1 MMKNSNTVIKLLL
14 LAMIATV
21 IIFTTYMPP
30 QSQYVSQ
37 ISDIPIRP
45 TSTKIQLSI
54 LNKTKIVLLTY
65 PQLWGFRFTMGRL
78 GFINAG
84 CEVTNCLLTT
94 NHSYVKDYN
103 FDAFLVH
110 TPTQRKGPW
119 ILPNRRPDQIF
130 IMFST
135 EPPDH
140 MPRLDPFE
148 DYFNWTMTYL
158 PESDI
163 PLPYGRIEPLS
174 GAPNTEIERL
184 GIQEHIRLS
193 SVNPAKGKTKLAIW
207 MVSNC
212 HARSNRMQYVRNLQ
226 KYVDVDIISNE
237 GKCGGQ
243 DLCPKK
249 RKGAT
254 CYDIIEKTYKFYL
267 AFENSICRD
276 YVTEKFF
283 DSIGRN
289 LVPIVLGG
297 ANYSMIAPKHSYI
310 NALDYSPR
318 QLAEYLKE
326 IDQDDSLYAEFF
338 WWKPFYRVVN
348 LHQTNKESFCNLCA
362 ALHETPAEKR
372 VAKGLQKWYFEGSH
386 CLVKPKFD
394 ST

>member
-135 EPPDH
+135 EPPGNLTLIITLDKYKPRTTS
-140 MPRLDPFE
+140 MPPENVLDLMKNE
-148 DYFNWTMTYL
+148 LCNH
-158 PESDI
+158 I
-163 PLPYGRIEPLS
+163 
-174 GAPNTEIERL
+174 NT
-184 GIQEHIRLS
+184 
-193 SVNPAKGKTKLAIW
+193 
-207 MVSNC
+207 
-212 HARSNRMQYVRNLQ
+212 NL
-226 KYVDVDIISNE
+226 
-237 GKCGGQ
+237 
-243 DLCPKK
+243 
-249 RKGAT
+249 
-254 CYDIIEKTYKFYL
+254 F
-267 AFENSICRD
+267 
-276 YVTEKFF
+276 
-283 DSIGRN
+283 
-289 LVPIVLGG
+289 
-297 ANYSMIAPKHSYI
+297 
-310 NALDYSPR
+310 
-318 QLAEYLKE
+318 
-326 IDQDDSLYAEFF
+326 
-338 WWKPFYRVVN
+338 
-348 LHQTNKESFCNLCA
+348 
-362 ALHETPAEKR
+362 
-372 VAKGLQKWYFEGSH
+372 H
-386 CLVKPKFD
+386 CQVMACLI
-394 ST
+394 

>member
-1 MMKNSNTVIKLLL
+1 
-14 LAMIATV
+14 
-21 IIFTTYMPP
+21 
-30 QSQYVSQ
+30 
-37 ISDIPIRP
+37 
-45 TSTKIQLSI
+45 
-54 LNKTKIVLLTY
+54 
-65 PQLWGFRFTMGRL
+65 
-78 GFINAG
+78 
-84 CEVTNCLLTT
+84 
-94 NHSYVKDYN
+94 
-103 FDAFLVH
+103 
-110 TPTQRKGPW
+110 
-119 ILPNRRPDQIF
+119 
-130 IMFST
+130 MFST

-348 LHQTNKESFCNLCA
+348 LYQTNKESFCNLCA